1 MPYDHTKYNIQ
12 YAKENTRR
20 IAFSL
25 NKNTDADIIEYIE
38 TVGNINGY
46 LKQLI
51 RQDMRSKVE
60 RNDIRAD

>member
-25 NKNTDADIIEYIE
+25 NKNTDADMIEYIE

>member
-1 MPYDHTKYNIQ
+1 MPYDHTRYNIQ

-51 RQDMRSKVE
+51 RQDMRKKTE

>member
-1 MPYDHTKYNIQ
+1 MAYDHTRYNIQ

-51 RQDMRSKVE
+51 RKDMHSKAE
-60 RNDIRAD
+60 GSDIRAD